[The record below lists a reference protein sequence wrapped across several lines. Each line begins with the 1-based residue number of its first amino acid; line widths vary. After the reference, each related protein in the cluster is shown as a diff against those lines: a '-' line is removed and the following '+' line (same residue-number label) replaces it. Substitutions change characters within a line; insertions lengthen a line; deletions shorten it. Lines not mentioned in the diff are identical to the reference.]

1 MKEEKLSEDSFLYF
15 HREEV
20 PSPLSPEGEE
30 KARQGLFRL
39 IRSEGRDP
47 GALNIIFCS
56 DPYLQKM
63 HSQYLQKEDFTDII
77 TFDQEEED
85 RVSGDLFIST
95 DRVKENA
102 ESFQGSFEEEL
113 HRVMAHGVLH
123 LLGYGDKSRIEA
135 DRMREMEEKG
145 LRLMGF

>member
-1 MKEEKLSEDSFLYF
+1 MKIEELTEDSFLYF

-20 PSPLSPEGEE
+20 PSPLAPEAEE
-30 KARQGLFRL
+30 KAREGLFRL
-39 IRSEGRDP
+39 IRSEGRRP

-56 DPYLQKM
+56 DPYLQKI
-63 HSQYLQKEDFTDII
+63 HFQYLHKEHLTDII
-77 TFDQEEED
+77 TFGQEEED

-102 ESFQGSFEEEL
+102 EIFQGSFEEEL

-123 LLGYGDKSRIEA
+123 LLGYGDQTKLEA
-135 DRMREMEEKG
+135 ERMREMEEKG